1 MKYTMTTIILAA
13 FLFTPSAFGSLT
25 KEVGTAGKDAT
36 STAKQASKDA
46 SSSAQAANDAF

>member
-25 KEVGTAGKDAT
+25 KEGERW
-36 STAKQASKDA
+36 
-46 SSSAQAANDAF
+46 